1 MTPPLARLSRVDHL
15 AAFTLRSCLVL
26 PDLTWTNFP
35 MTKTRLSSKG
45 QVIIPKAV
53 RDRQGWRPG
62 VELEV
67 EDQGDAVLLRRARLF
82 PPTTFEEVRGCLK
95 YDGPPATIA
104 EMDAAVAENVRR
116 MWEDFERQQR
126 RRK

>member
-1 MTPPLARLSRVDHL
+1 MA
-15 AAFTLRSCLVL
+15 
-26 PDLTWTNFP
+26 
-35 MTKTRLSSKG
+35 KTRLSSKG

-53 RDRQGWRPG
+53 RERQGWRPG

-67 EDQGDAVLLRRARLF
+67 EDWGDAVVLRSAKPF

-95 YDGPPATIA
+95 YHGPPVTIE
-104 EMDAAVAENVRR
+104 EMDEAVAEHIRQ
-116 MWEDFERQQR
+116 MWAEFEAQQR